1 MKKKQMLATLVMLSL
16 LQGSVYAENITAET
30 QDEYNAVAAN
40 DSLIL
45 TGDNN
50 TVNIGAEGANITGDV
65 ITSGSGSSNT
75 LTITDSN
82 FNNVYGANG
91 GENAVGNTVTIN
103 GNSVIGIETEE
114 DEDKG
119 YNYSVIGGQAA
130 ANGQAS
136 QNNVVINGGTFEGT
150 VVGGLI
156 NLDDKN
162 GTGSA
167 TNNKVIINGGIF
179 NLSNLD
185 GTSTTSVEGAHAING
200 EASYNE
206 VNIYGGTFNE
216 HIRGGISEKNNAN
229 YNIVIVGTLD
239 DKDGNNK
246 NINIDASIY
255 GGYSSSEYSNGNA
268 NFNKVIIHGGVIDEG
283 VSGGLAIKNSAQ
295 YNTVIVDGGKLDGQV
310 TGGGANYG
318 SASYNKVTV
327 SGNAEI
333 EKDVIGG
340 STIDGIASN
349 NVVWIKDDVRVKGV
363 NGGENIVGE
372 ADVVQNTVNI
382 SGGTI
387 DGLVAGG
394 YINIAHS
401 TSDSN
406 EKIGGDTIA
415 NTVNIFGG
423 TINNTVYG
431 GFGDGEKVT
440 FNTVNISKGTITGEV
455 YGGWNKYDGIV
466 TENTVKITG
475 GVVESTVYG
484 GRNLGDNEVRDNIV
498 EIAGGHVESDI
509 FGGYSSDGVVINN
522 QINITEESIVDGVIY
537 GAYSNNGEVKDNIV
551 VVSGGEVK
559 NNIVAVSGGEVD
571 GTVYGGYGRDGEVTS
586 NNVNIS
592 GGDIYSSVYGGK
604 TTNGKASGNSVTIS
618 DGVANANVYGGYS
631 SDGEVKDNIVSIS
644 GGDVNGDIYVACSDS
659 GQTINNAL
667 VLSGTADVTGSNLY
681 GTNKIGQT
689 DNKLVIDA
697 WTGATKKVDKFNLIE
712 FTNTQWETNGV
723 ILDITKGSNNALEDT
738 HINLNDMTVAGG
750 VKLAVGDKMTFIQS
764 NVDTG
769 LDMENV
775 EEKAAFTQGVATVGE
790 GEVQLEGKTN
800 NLVYKVTEVKRN
812 EQTDLVAEG
821 RVASAAFINHGT
833 DLIAYALDTLGRD
846 DTYGIKTF
854 AAVQGE
860 RTKYDVSNDIKING
874 WNTLVGVGNENEH
887 NDGDFSWGVFY
898 ENGSANYR
906 TYNNFNNEFFRG
918 DGSLVYNGGG
928 IAARYEN
935 EHGVYTEGSLRA
947 GMLKS
952 EMNNALRDG
961 NGNNYGFKSESAYY
975 GAHIGVGQIM
985 PISEDNELDIYG
997 KFFHTYT
1004 EGDSFDV
1011 GGDDFEF
1018 DGVTSDRLRL
1028 GARVTTNKDNSCN
1041 TYYGLAYEYEFS
1053 GDAVMRVAGMS
1064 APEQSL
1070 QGSSC
1075 FAEIGLNYRE
1085 TPDSPWNL
1093 DMNVRGYTG
1102 ERQGVSFYAQAT
1114 YTF

>member
-1 MKKKQMLATLVMLSL
+1 MKKKQLLATLVMLSL
-16 LQGSVYAENITAET
+16 MQGSVYAKDITAET
-30 QDEYNAVAAN
+30 QEEYNAVAAN

-65 ITSGSGSSNT
+65 ITAGSGNNNT

-82 FNNVYGANG
+82 FNNVYGAND
-91 GENAVGNTVTIN
+91 GENAVANAVTIN

-114 DEDKG
+114 DEDRG

-130 ANGQAS
+130 ANGQSS

-150 VVGGLI
+150 VAGGLI
-156 NLDDKN
+156 NLDDEN

-167 TNNKVIINGGIF
+167 TNNKVIINGGYF
-179 NLSNLD
+179 KESD
-185 GTSTTSVEGAHAING
+185 VEQNPTDSIQGGRAVAGDANN
-200 EASYNE
+200 NE
-206 VNIYGGTFNE
+206 VYIYGGSFE
-216 HIRGGISEKNNAN
+216 QHIKGGVSKTGNASQNKVVIGEINDSDNSNDDIHIYRQVYGGSVKNSNGGNAN
-229 YNIVIVGTLD
+229 YNVV
-239 DKDGNNK
+239 
-246 NINIDASIY
+246 
-255 GGYSSSEYSNGNA
+255 E
-268 NFNKVIIHGGVIDEG
+268 IHGGTFGKGGNIHS
-283 VSGGLAIKNSAQ
+283 SGITGGWAASTNAD
-295 YNTVIVDGGKLDGQV
+295 YNEVLMDGGKLINDSLIGGQSY
-310 TGGGANYG
+310 GKG
-318 SASYNKVTV
+318 SASYNKVTLAGDGYV
-327 SGNAEI
+327 GV
-333 EKDVIGG
+333 DVWGG
-340 STIDGIASN
+340 SSISGLASYN
-349 NVVWIKDDVRVKGV
+349 EVWIKDNAQVSGV
-363 NGGENIVGE
+363 VGGRSSSGTSELNTVNVINGTIDIIYGGYSSGKANVLKNKVNLQGGIVNEDIYGGRSSSGEVSGNI
-372 ADVVQNTVNI
+372 VNI
-382 SGGTI
+382 SGGTV
-387 DGLVAGG
+387 DGYVYSGKSDGAVNNNEI
-394 YINIAHS
+394 YI
-401 TSDSN
+401 TD
-406 EKIGGDTIA
+406 
-415 NTVNIFGG
+415 G
-423 TINNTVYG
+423 TINGGVYG
-431 GFGDGEKVT
+431 AKTDKEIKNNKV
-440 FNTVNISKGTITGEV
+440 
-455 YGGWNKYDGIV
+455 Y
-466 TENTVKITG
+466 
-475 GVVESTVYG
+475 
-484 GRNLGDNEVRDNIV
+484 
-498 EIAGGHVESDI
+498 
-509 FGGYSSDGVVINN
+509 
-522 QINITEESIVDGVIY
+522 
-537 GAYSNNGEVKDNIV
+537 
-551 VVSGGEVK
+551 VSGGTVEGFLMSGWGGDSLISENNEV
-559 NNIVAVSGGEVD
+559 V
-571 GTVYGGYGRDGEVTS
+571 
-586 NNVNIS
+586 IS
-592 GGDIYSSVYGGK
+592 GGDINATVYAG
-604 TTNGKASGNSVTIS
+604 
-618 DGVANANVYGGYS
+618 YGS
-631 SDGEVKDNIVSIS
+631 N
-644 GGDVNGDIYVACSDS
+644 
-659 GQTINNAL
+659 TLNNKL
-667 VLSGTADVTGSNLY
+667 ILTGSADVEDSKLY
-681 GTNKIGQT
+681 GTNKNGQT
-689 DNKLVIDA
+689 GNNLVIDG
-697 WTGATKKVDKFNLIE
+697 WKGKTEKVGIFENID
-712 FTNTQWETNGV
+712 FTNTKWETNGV
-723 ILDITKGSNNALEDT
+723 ILDITNVSNNALADT
-738 HINLNDMTVAGG
+738 HINLNDMTVANGE
-750 VKLAVGDKMTFIQS
+750 KLSVGDKMTFIQS

-769 LDMENV
+769 LDMDNI

-790 GEVQLEGKTN
+790 GEVQLEGETN
-800 NLVYKVTEVKRN
+800 NLVYKITEVKRN
-812 EQTDLVAEG
+812 EQTDLVAEN
-821 RVASAAFINHGT
+821 RAVAAAFINHGT

-860 RTKYDVSNDIKING
+860 RTKYDVNSDIKING

-985 PISEDNELDIYG
+985 LISEDSELDIYG

-1011 GGDDFEF
+1011 GGEDFEF